1 MCSTV
6 DGVSV
11 ITKCARLSISSSI
24 MLAHQAS
31 SRPGGGASAGVRALH
46 QPASCFIFDG
56 DRRYV
61 PLVPSYTVP
70 TGPPHP
76 TSGTG
81 QHQHQNLTAVGPTP
95 RNKVRTWGSWY
106 EGTWWCPGWLRHRMF
121 PWSFGHGHLGK
132 YFCLVPGPVK
142 SRPCRDHAVTA
153 VQTTEVPLA
162 LVPGLRR
169 PPTADALPPPSLA
182 SHLRQGMAGHGRGH

>member
-1 MCSTV
+1 MARSVGGSPVCSTV

-11 ITKCARLSISSSI
+11 ITKGARLSISSSI

-56 DRRYV
+56 DRWYV
-61 PLVPSYTVP
+61 PYVPSYTVS

-81 QHQHQNLTAVGPTP
+81 QQHHHQTRLDRRRAHPGTGTYLGSGTGVHGPPTHTAAQAGCVTA
-95 RNKVRTWGSWY
+95 
-106 EGTWWCPGWLRHRMF
+106 MF
-121 PWSFGHGHLGK
+121 PAHRPRALGK

-153 VQTTEVPLA
+153 VQTPEVPLA
-162 LVPGLRR
+162 LVPGQRR
-169 PPTADALPPPSLA
+169 PPC
-182 SHLRQGMAGHGRGH
+182 